1 MFGEIK
7 RPMITE
13 FDMSILESY
22 ITFMILKCFNKMVEY
37 LFLKRYVWEILVKFW
52 MKNCN
57 SWVHQLNLVWS

>member
-22 ITFMILKCFNKMVEY
+22 ITFMILKWFNKMVEY
-37 LFLKRYVWEILVKFW
+37 LFFKRDMFEKF
-52 MKNCN
+52 
-57 SWVHQLNLVWS
+57 